1 MMADYPASRSRG
13 RIELGTMRKSERRV
27 PRCFIRRMFARISIA
42 LNLLPRE
49 PGCVRIAF
57 RQREGKESVQRS
69 FDAASIRARTNSSSW
84 PFVHRGR
91 NERLVPRNILLTLL
105 AYRLHHYHHLLRHQ
119 FLHHFRSLSSV
130 VLPLSLSIFRYELC
144 QIMRSRAAN
153 LPERNKWTIVN
164 FLPQEASEF

>member
-13 RIELGTMRKSERRV
+13 RIELRTMRKSERRV

-130 VLPLSLSIFRYELC
+130 VALPLS
-144 QIMRSRAAN
+144 RSSAMSCVKSCVVGPPIC
-153 LPERNKWTIVN
+153 LKETSGPLWI